1 MRTWNLKQGDPMCL
15 TLAAD
20 ARLGRVDYCD
30 DQIWDL
36 QIGNGEPAALAL
48 QTTFGLRARSLRIF
62 PRFCEGDVV
71 LTDPTNFHSAPTVQ
85 KFYPNYLLTSYAPFP
100 GIDVEGEYWVP
111 ESHAIAGRLKIT
123 NSSTTPRQIRMD
135 WVALLIPTEGQ
146 RMTPV
151 EIQAAPVLSGS
162 TGGLTPV
169 IFLTGGP
176 QPGSGPYPS
185 LSIEFDLSSGE
196 SRLITW
202 SHAALQDA
210 ESSFELVRQ
219 VAARPWEAEVARLEL
234 LNAGQIEIHT
244 GDIEWDAAFAF
255 TQKAAYSL
263 FLGPTPNLP
272 DASPVATRLPDQGY
286 SMRGDGSDYNYLW
299 NGQTPLDAYYLS
311 GILLPGSPELVKG
324 LIRNFLATQ
333 NENGAIDWKP
343 GLGGQRSRLLA
354 TPLLSSLTW
363 RIYQSTEDLKFLEEV
378 FSPLLNFLL
387 AWFSHDHDRD
397 EDGVPEW
404 DHTMQ
409 TGFEE
414 HPLFSRWHSWAQG
427 VDISSAESPSLCAFL
442 YHECQSLIQIANVLD
457 RSESINALSSFS
469 DHMFAA
475 VEMGWNEAAG
485 CYQYWDRD
493 THYSTEGE
501 LLAETLGPGKI
512 ILQRTFEHPIR
523 ILMRIRTG
531 GEITRRPQIFIHGE
545 SASGQHRV
553 ERISDDQIKWFLGLG
568 TLTGDRVYTQI
579 EQIEIHG
586 LDANDQVSISSVG
599 FCDQDQTTL
608 LPLWA
613 KIPDPDKAAILIQET
628 VLSPHVYWHS
638 FGMPACPPNP
648 ALVDIPECQS
658 AHLPW
663 NNLIGEGL
671 IAYGYQD
678 EAAELV
684 TRLMKAIIQNLKQ
697 EGSFRRHYHT
707 ESGQGIGERNA
718 SSGLAPLGLFLE
730 VLGVQL
736 YSPSKVA
743 LSGFNPFPWPVT
755 VKYRGMTVLR
765 QKDMSTVIFPDGQT
779 IRVDAPAPRIV
790 TLESETA

>member
-1 MRTWNLKQGDPMCL
+1 MRTWNLKLGDPMSL

-20 ARLGRVDYCD
+20 ARLGPIDYCD

-48 QTTFGLRARSLRIF
+48 QTTYGLRARSLRIF
-62 PRFCEGDVV
+62 PRFCEDDFV
-71 LTDPTNFHSAPTVQ
+71 LTDPTSFHRTPTVH
-85 KFYPNYLLTSYAPFP
+85 KFYPNYILTSYAPFP
-100 GIDVEGEYWVP
+100 DLDVESEYWVP
-111 ESHAIAGRLKIT
+111 ESHVIAGRLQIA
-123 NSSTTPRQIRMD
+123 NRGTTPRQFRMD

-151 EIQAAPVLSGS
+151 EMQAAPVLIGS
-162 TGGLTPV
+162 TGGLTPI

-176 QPGSGPYPS
+176 QPGRGPYPS
-185 LSIEFDLSSGE
+185 LSIEFNLSPGE
-196 SRLITW
+196 SRLLTW
-202 SHAALQDA
+202 SHAALRDA
-210 ESSFELVRQ
+210 NSSFELARQ
-219 VAARPWEAEVARLEL
+219 VAARPWEAEIARLEL

-255 TQKAAYSL
+255 TQKAAYGL

-272 DASPVATRLPDQGY
+272 DASPVSTRLPDQGY
-286 SMRGDGSDYNYLW
+286 SLRGDGSDYNYLW

-311 GILLPGSPELVKG
+311 GILLPGSPDLVKG
-324 LIRNFLATQ
+324 LIRNFLASQ
-333 NENGAIDWKP
+333 AENGAIDWKP
-343 GLGGQRSRLLA
+343 GLGGQRSRLMA
-354 TPLLSSLTW
+354 TPLLASLVW
-363 RIYQSTEDLKFLEEV
+363 RIYQFTEDRAFLDEV
-378 FSPLLNFLL
+378 FTPLLNFIQV
-387 AWFSHDHDRD
+387 WFSRDHDRD

-404 DHTMQ
+404 DHPMQ

-442 YHECQSLIQIANVLD
+442 YCECQSLIHIANILD
-457 RSESINALSSFS
+457 RGETVSALASFAE
-469 DHMFAA
+469 HMLSA
-475 VEMGWNEAAG
+475 VEMGWDDAAG

-512 ILQRTFEHPIR
+512 ILQRKFEHPVR
-523 ILMRIRTG
+523 ILMRIRTEG
-531 GEITRRPQIFIHGE
+531 DITRRPQVFIHGE
-545 SASGQHRV
+545 SANGQHRI
-553 ERISDDQIKWFLGLG
+553 ERISDDQIKWFLGIG
-568 TLTGDRVYTQI
+568 TLTGERVYTHL
-579 EQIEIHG
+579 EQIEIQG

-599 FCDQDQTTL
+599 YYNQDQTTL

-613 KIPDPDKAAILIQET
+613 KIPEPDKAATLIQET
-628 VLSPHVYWHS
+628 ILSPHVYWQPYGIPS
-638 FGMPACPPNP
+638 CPPN
-648 ALVDIPECQS
+648 AATADIPECQS

-671 IAYGYQD
+671 MAYGYQN

-684 TRLMKAIIQNLKQ
+684 IRLMNGIIQNLKQ
-697 EGSFRRHYHT
+697 EGSFRRLYHT
-707 ESGQGIGERNA
+707 ESGQGSGERNA
-718 SSGLAPLGLFLE
+718 LSGLAPLGLFLE
-730 VLGVQL
+730 VLGVRI

-743 LSGFNPFPWPVT
+743 LYGLNPFPWPVT

-779 IRVDAPAPRIV
+779 IRVDDPAPRIV
-790 TLESETA
+790 TLESEPE